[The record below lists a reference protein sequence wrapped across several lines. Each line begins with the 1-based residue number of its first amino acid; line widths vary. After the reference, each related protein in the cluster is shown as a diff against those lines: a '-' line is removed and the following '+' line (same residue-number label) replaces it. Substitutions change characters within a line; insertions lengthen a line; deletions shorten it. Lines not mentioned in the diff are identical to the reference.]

1 MRTLE
6 RKETNV
12 HGIYSLFTITK
23 SMVFKKTK
31 NLYQLK
37 LAQTLYQNIL
47 YKKIA
52 GGARRDRTDDLRLAK
67 PALSQLSY
75 GPQGQQLSKSI
86 I

>member
-52 GGARRDRTDDLRLAK
+52 GGARRDRTDDLLVANQT
-67 PALSQLSY
+67 LSQLSY
-75 GPQGQQLSKSI
+75 GPTDKLL
-86 I
+86 